1 MSYHHRRKHGLRL
14 KKHLRVLAFIA
25 FVVLILYV
33 YAVEVVVGDSGWAW
47 IWRSSHRRGWVD
59 VSPPSPPGHRR

>member
-25 FVVLILYV
+25 LAVLILYV
-33 YAVEVVVGDSGWAW
+33 YALEVGGSGWAG
-47 IWRSSHRRGWVD
+47 IWSRSHRHGWVD
-59 VSPPSPPGHRR
+59 APPPGPSGHRR